1 MTAKPADSV
10 SASLRKPYLDS
21 LGRRLRSRSGLLVL
35 AAIALG
41 LGAALNWSWL
51 VAAGIAP
58 ILIALLPCAAM
69 CALGLCMNQ
78 AMNRSTTSDA
88 PSDATAEPS
97 AAPFAQ
103 IRGRRSSCDVEK
115 TESDRRPADA
125 SER

>member
-1 MTAKPADSV
+1 MTTKPANNAPVSPWKPYSDSV
-10 SASLRKPYLDS
+10 
-21 LGRRLRSRSGLLVL
+21 GRRLRSRGGLLVL

-58 ILIALLPCAAM
+58 ILITLLPCAAM

-78 AMNRSTTSDA
+78 DMNSSTTSDA

-97 AAPFAQ
+97 DAPVAQ
-103 IRGRRSSCDVEK
+103 LQGRRSSCDVERP
-115 TESDRRPADA
+115 ESDRRPADA